1 MWMKKVKRRCDLCQG
16 TIGWDE
22 DDCHNPIEEK
32 MGILLADYS
41 NNWLLIDDCIDDLI
55 EHLKM
60 FRDKTFTEANKESN
74 YSKML
79 GFILQELDLV
89 YIDRTYLST
98 LDYIT
103 HKGLEILNA
112 GE

>member
-1 MWMKKVKRRCDLCQG
+1 MGMKKVKRICELCQG
-16 TIGWDE
+16 TVGWE
-22 DDCHNPIEEK
+22 ESDCHDPIVER
-32 MGILLADYS
+32 MGILLADKYH
-41 NNWLLIDDCIDDLI
+41 NCLLIYDCIDDLI
-55 EHLKM
+55 DHLKM
-60 FRDKTFTEANKESN
+60 FNNKAFVEANKESH

-103 HKGLEILNA
+103 EKGLEVLRA